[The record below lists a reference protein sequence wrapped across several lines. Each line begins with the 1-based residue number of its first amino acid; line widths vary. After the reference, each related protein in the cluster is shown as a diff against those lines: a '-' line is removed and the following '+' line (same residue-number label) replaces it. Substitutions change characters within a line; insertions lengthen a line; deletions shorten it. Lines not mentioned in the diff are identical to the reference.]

1 MNKNILV
8 QVNDVYKHFGPTKA
22 VDGVSLVINKGEIC
36 GLVGENGSGKSTL
49 LSLLSGIQR
58 RDAGEIYLEGEKYNP
73 KNLTDANKK
82 GVSMISRLRK
92 ICSLE

>member
-36 GLVGENGSGKSTL
+36 G
-49 LSLLSGIQR
+49 
-58 RDAGEIYLEGEKYNP
+58 
-73 KNLTDANKK
+73 
-82 GVSMISRLRK
+82 
-92 ICSLE
+92 